1 MKTKYAKAASP
12 VSKPRVN
19 VVTLGCSKNIHDS
32 EVLMGQLKG
41 NQMDVVHE
49 ASNITADDIIVINT
63 CGFIDNAKQES
74 IDTILQYSA
83 LKEQGKINKLIVTGC
98 LSERYKPELTQE
110 IPAVDAFF
118 GTNDLPDLLSS
129 IGADYRHELLGE
141 RLLSTPSHFSYF
153 KIAEG
158 CNRPCSFCAI
168 PIMRGKHVSKS
179 IEDLVKEAKF
189 LAAGGTKELILIA
202 QDLTYYG
209 LDIYGK
215 RNLSDLMR
223 HLSDVDG
230 IEWIRLQYAYPSG
243 FPMDILD
250 AMNERSNICN
260 YLDMP
265 LQHISDPMLKSMRRG
280 TTKQKQLDLVSA
292 IRDKVPNIALRTT
305 LICGYPGETEQ
316 DFNEMLEWVEDTRFD
331 RLGCFTYSHEEKT
344 HAHSLQDDVPEEVK
358 ESRVEQIMEVQQ
370 GISYEINQTKIGNT
384 YKVLV
389 DRVDGDYFIGRTEY
403 DSPEVDN
410 EVVLD
415 AKKDYARIG
424 DFVQVKVDRA
434 EDFDLYGN
442 IVTAK
447 G

>member
-1 MKTKYAKAASP
+1 MKTKYAKVTPA

-49 ASNITADDIIVINT
+49 ATNIQANDIVVINT

-74 IDTILQYSA
+74 IDTILQYSE
-83 LKEQGKINKLIVTGC
+83 LKDQGKVNKVIVTGC
-98 LSERYKPELTQE
+98 LSERYKPELQSE
-110 IPAVDAFF
+110 IPNIDAYF
-118 GTNDLPDLLSS
+118 GTNDLPELLSS

-141 RLLSTPSHFSYF
+141 RLLTTPSHFSYF

-168 PIMRGKHVSKS
+168 PLMRGKHVSKS
-179 IEDLVKEAKF
+179 IDDLVKEAKF
-189 LAAGGTKELILIA
+189 LASNGTKELILIA

-223 HLSDVDG
+223 HLSDVEG

-265 LQHISDPMLKSMRRG
+265 LQHISDNMLKSMRRG
-280 TTKQKQLDLVSA
+280 TTKQKQIDLVNQ
-292 IRDKVPNIALRTT
+292 IRDKVPDIALRTT
-305 LICGYPGETEQ
+305 LICGYPDETEQ
-316 DFNEMLEWVEDTRFD
+316 DFEEMLTWVEETRFD

-344 HAHSLQDDVPEEVK
+344 HAYNLVDNVPDEVK

-370 GISYEINQTKIGNT
+370 GISFEKNQDKIGQT
-384 YKVLV
+384 YKVLI
-389 DRVDGDYFIGRTEY
+389 DRVDGDYFIGRTEF

-410 EVVLD
+410 EVVLN
-415 AKKDYARIG
+415 AKDNYARIG
-424 DFVQVKVDRA
+424 DFVEVKIDRA
-434 EDFDLYGN
+434 EDFDLYGKV
-442 IVTAK
+442 IK
-447 G
+447 

>member
-1 MKTKYAKAASP
+1 MKTKVNKTLEA
-12 VSKPRVN
+12 VQVKPRVN

-41 NQMDVVHE
+41 NQIDVVHE
-49 ASNITADDIIVINT
+49 SNNIQQNDIVVINT

-74 IDTILQYSA
+74 IDTILQFSE
-83 LKEQGKINKLIVTGC
+83 LKDQGKVNKVIVTGC
-98 LSERYKPELTQE
+98 LSERYKPELQTE
-110 IPAVDAFF
+110 ISNVDAYF
-118 GTNDLPDLLSS
+118 GTNELPELLST

-141 RLLSTPSHFSYF
+141 RLLSTPSHYSYF

-168 PIMRGKHVSKS
+168 PLMRGKHVSKS
-179 IEDLVKEAKF
+179 IDDLVKEAKF
-189 LAAGGTKELILIA
+189 LASNGTKELILIA

-265 LQHISDPMLKSMRRG
+265 LQHISDNMLTSMRRG
-280 TTKQKQLDLVSA
+280 TSKQKQIDLVNK
-292 IRDKVPNIALRTT
+292 IRDKVPDIALRTT
-305 LICGYPGETEQ
+305 LICGYPGESEQ
-316 DFNEMLEWVEDTRFD
+316 DFQEMMDWVEETRFD

-344 HAHSLQDDVPEEVK
+344 HAHTLIDDVPEEVK
-358 ESRVEQIMEVQQ
+358 QERVDAIMEIQQ
-370 GISYEINQTKIGNT
+370 GISYDINQTKVGKDF
-384 YKVLV
+384 KVLI

-410 EVVLD
+410 EVVLN
-415 AKKDYARIG
+415 AKDNYARIG
-424 DFVQVKVDRA
+424 DFVQVRVDRA

-442 IVTAK
+442 IIR
-447 G
+447 

>member
-1 MKTKYAKAASP
+1 MKTKYTKSVP
-12 VSKPRVN
+12 LINKSRVN

-41 NQMDVVHE
+41 NQMEVVHE
-49 ASNITADDIIVINT
+49 ASNIQENDIVVINT

-74 IDTILQYSA
+74 IDAILQYSE
-83 LKEQGKINKLIVTGC
+83 LKDQGKINKVIVTGC
-98 LSERYKPELTQE
+98 LSERYKPELQAE
-110 IPAVDAFF
+110 IPSVDAYF

-141 RLLSTPSHFSYF
+141 RLLTTPSHFSYF

-168 PIMRGKHVSKS
+168 PLMRGKHVSKS
-179 IEDLVKEAKF
+179 IDDLVKEAKF
-189 LAAGGTKELILIA
+189 LASNGTKELILIA

-280 TTKQKQLDLVSA
+280 TTKQKQIDLVNA
-292 IRDKVPNIALRTT
+292 IRDKVPDIALRTT

-316 DFNEMLEWVEDTRFD
+316 DFQEMLEWVEETRFD

-344 HAHSLQDDVPEEVK
+344 HAHTLEDNVPQEVK
-358 ESRVEQIMEVQQ
+358 EERVEAIMEVQQ
-370 GISYEINQTKIGNT
+370 GISYEINQSKVGNT

-410 EVVLD
+410 EVLISAAD
-415 AKKDYARIG
+415 SYARIG
-424 DFVQVKVDRA
+424 DFVQVKIDRA
-434 EDFDLYGN
+434 EDFDLYGE
-442 IVTAK
+442 IVK
-447 G
+447 GK

>member
-1 MKTKYAKAASP
+1 MRTKNRKVAP
-12 VSKPRVN
+12 LVSTPRVN

-41 NQMDVVHE
+41 NQMEVVHE
-49 ASNITADDIIVINT
+49 ASNIQANDIVVINT

-83 LKEQGKINKLIVTGC
+83 LKEEGKINKVIVTGC
-98 LSERYKPELTQE
+98 LSERYKPELQSE
-110 IPAVDAFF
+110 ISNVDAYF
-118 GTNDLPDLLSS
+118 GTNDLPELLTT

-168 PIMRGKHVSKS
+168 PLMRGKHVSKS
-179 IEDLVKEAKF
+179 IDDLVKEAKF
-189 LAAGGTKELILIA
+189 LASNGTKELILIA

-215 RNLSDLMR
+215 RNLADLLR
-223 HLSDVDG
+223 HLSDVEG

-265 LQHISDPMLKSMRRG
+265 LQHISDSMLKSMRRG
-280 TTKQKQLDLVSA
+280 TTKQKQIDLVNQ
-292 IRDKVPNIALRTT
+292 IRDKVPDIALRTT

-316 DFNEMLEWVEDTRFD
+316 DFNEMLEWVEDSRFD

-344 HAHSLQDDVPEEVK
+344 HAHTLTDDVPQQEK

-370 GISYEINQTKIGNT
+370 GISYEINQEKIGQT
-384 YKVLV
+384 FKVLV
-389 DRVDGDYFIGRTEY
+389 DRVDGSYFIGRTEY

-410 EVVLD
+410 EVILD
-415 AKKDYARIG
+415 AKTDYARIG
-424 DFVQVKVDRA
+424 DFVEVEVERA
-434 EDFDLYGN
+434 EDFDLYGKV
-442 IVTAK
+442 IK
-447 G
+447 

>member
-1 MKTKYAKAASP
+1 MRTKEKKVAP
-12 VSKPRVN
+12 LLRKPRVN

-41 NQMDVVHE
+41 NRIDVVHE
-49 ASNITADDIIVINT
+49 SSNIQADDIVVINT

-74 IDTILQYSA
+74 IDTILQFSE
-83 LKEQGKINKLIVTGC
+83 LKEQGKVNKVIVTGC
-98 LSERYKPELTQE
+98 LSERYKPELQAE
-110 IPAVDAFF
+110 ISNVDAYF

-129 IGADYRHELLGE
+129 IGADYRHELVGE
-141 RLLSTPSHFSYF
+141 RLLTTPSHFSYF

-168 PIMRGKHVSKS
+168 PLMRGKHVSKS

-189 LAAGGTKELILIA
+189 LASNGTKELILIA

-223 HLSDVDG
+223 HLSDVEG
-230 IEWIRLQYAYPSG
+230 IDWIRMQYAYPSG

-250 AMNERSNICN
+250 VMNERSNICN

-265 LQHISDPMLKSMRRG
+265 LQHITDNMLKSMRRG
-280 TTKQKQLDLVSA
+280 IDKQKTIDLVNK
-292 IRDKVPNIALRTT
+292 IRDKVPDIALRTT
-305 LICGYPGETEQ
+305 LICGYPGETEA
-316 DFNEMLEWVEDTRFD
+316 DFDEMARWVEDSRFD

-344 HAHSLQDDVPEEVK
+344 HAHTLVDDVPEEVK
-358 ESRVEQIMEVQQ
+358 EYRVEQIMEIQQ
-370 GISYEINQTKIGNT
+370 GISYDKNQE
-384 YKVLV
+384 KVGQEY
-389 DRVDGDYFIGRTEY
+389 RVLIDKKDGDYFVGRTEY

-410 EVVLD
+410 EVLIN
-415 AKKDYARIG
+415 ATTEYARVG
-424 DFVQVKVDRA
+424 DFVQVHIDRA
-434 EDFDLYGN
+434 EDFDLYGT
-442 IVTAK
+442 IVR
-447 G
+447 